1 MQTQNLHRIKNLVID
16 MGGVIIDIDY
26 SLTARAF
33 EKHGI
38 KDFEHIFTQAKQL
51 GFIDEFEKG
60 TITPSQFRNELKN
73 CANIHL
79 SDDLIDSCWN
89 ALILDFTQEKLQ
101 LVQALSKQY
110 NLFLL
115 SNNNA
120 IHFQKLISKIEQ
132 VVPFADFSSLFLK
145 NYYSHQLKM
154 RKPDAEIFNYVL
166 QQNNLLRDETLFI
179 DDSIQHI
186 QSAEKIGIPC
196 LFVRTSST
204 LSDFFDMKKH

>member
-26 SLTARAF
+26 NLTARAF

-60 TITPSQFRNELKN
+60 TITPSLFRNELKK
-73 CANIHL
+73 CANIQL
-79 SDDLIDSCWN
+79 SDDLIDTCWN

-132 VVPFADFSSLFLK
+132 VVPFTDFSSLFLK

-196 LFVRTSST
+196 LFVRSSST

>member
-1 MQTQNLHRIKNLVID
+1 MKN
-16 MGGVIIDIDY
+16 
-26 SLTARAF
+26 T
-33 EKHGI
+33 
-38 KDFEHIFTQAKQL
+38 
-51 GFIDEFEKG
+51 G

-132 VVPFADFSSLFLK
+132 IVPFADFSSLFLK

-204 LSDFFDMKKH
+204 LSDFLDMKKH